1 MFTIDC
7 PGHGHRV
14 MVPERRIRALRNT
27 SGGILLELEC
37 WCGTRVTLATG
48 RRRAHPAFGAR

>member
-1 MFTIDC
+1 
-7 PGHGHRV
+7 

-48 RRRAHPAFGAR
+48 RRRAHTAIGAR